1 MLTPISTAVRSY
13 YTVVRA
19 GNISFRVALDTASS
33 DLWLLS
39 STCSSN
45 ACKNIPTYPLS
56 YPSPSFTTV
65 NNNETAFN
73 LSFADGSGEPAINNC
88 VGVALMSPLFCLV
101 SSGFLA
107 EEFVQLENF
116 SLPHQVIGKIRLY
129 CITGQF
135 SDLIIGLVN
144 TTNVTLTNQISGVLG
159 MGFPRLS
166 LFSSLAVNGM
176 FHTVK

>member
-88 VGVALMSPLFCLV
+88 VGVALIV
-101 SSGFLA
+101 SSVLLSFLR
-107 EEFVQLENF
+107 VPCRRIC
-116 SLPHQVIGKIRLY
+116 S
-129 CITGQF
+129 TGELQF
-135 SDLIIGLVN
+135 TAPSN
-144 TTNVTLTNQISGVLG
+144 
-159 MGFPRLS
+159 R
-166 LFSSLAVNGM
+166 
-176 FHTVK
+176 